1 MTVSGIARQWLLPLM
16 LAAAGVQAQAPEIPD
31 YKPDIGQAGKD
42 VVWVPSPQALVDK
55 MLDMAM
61 LTPADFVMDLGSGDG
76 ITVISAA
83 KRGAR
88 ALGIEYNPDLV
99 ALSRRRAAAAGVS
112 DRATFIEADIFETD
126 LSRAS
131 VITLF
136 LLPELNLRLRP
147 EILKL
152 KPGTRVVSNSFRMGD
167 WNPDEASE
175 LGCSTYCSAFLW
187 FVPAQV
193 AGVWKL
199 AQGELRL
206 TQIYQKVGGTLVI
219 GNRMVPVAGGSLR
232 GDEIS
237 FSAGVTEYRGK
248 VVNGEIKGTAKSS
261 GKTAAFSAQKIKTP

>member
-1 MTVSGIARQWLLPLM
+1 MTVSGIARKWLLPLL
-16 LAAAGVQAQAPEIPD
+16 LAAAGVHAQAPQIPD

-61 LTPADFVMDLGSGDG
+61 LTPDDFVMDLGSGDG
-76 ITVISAA
+76 ITVITAA

-112 DRATFIEADIFETD
+112 DKATFIEADIFETD

-167 WNPDEASE
+167 WNPDETSE

-199 AQGELRL
+199 AQGELKL
-206 TQIYQKVGGTLVI
+206 TQTYQKVGGTLLI
-219 GNRMVPVAGGSLR
+219 GNKMVPVVGGLLR

-237 FSAGVTEYRGK
+237 FSAGVAEYRGK
-248 VVNGEIKGTAKSS
+248 VANSEIKGTVTVVGKSE
-261 GKTAAFSAQKIKTP
+261 AFSARKVKNP